1 MATNAE
7 PETTTGQTLTDTKS
21 TRFSVLKDVQAL
33 WYTVRELAHDHFLL
47 AALEARRAGKSLVA
61 MIVTGISVAVLLN
74 GAWLGLL
81 AAIGQR
87 LIENGMAVSSA
98 ILLAVVFNLLLALL
112 LWGVICHKSRYLQ
125 FPALLNSLRPVKPP
139 TEEHPDESV

>member
-7 PETTTGQTLTDTKS
+7 PETTTGQILTDTKS

-33 WYTVRELAHDHFLL
+33 WYTVRELAHDHFRL
-47 AALEARRAGKSLVA
+47 AALEAQRAGKSLVA
-61 MIVTGISVAVLLN
+61 MIVTGITVAVLLN

-139 TEEHPDESV
+139 TEERPDEPV